1 MKTAVDRGGGGPGT
15 IVPKC
20 PHCGGRVEP
29 KSNGNGSVADRCTSC
44 GRSPDATPATA
55 AAARA
60 PRFEVA
66 AGSACRVKDCPG
78 TVDGSGRRACC
89 ERRAKWA
96 EENVPKREC
105 RICHGR
111 IGQGARELCKACRPI
126 VQRAQIAKH
135 HAEKA
140 KATKK

>member
-1 MKTAVDRGGGGPGT
+1 MKTAAERGGGISRPSTAGA

-29 KSNGNGSVADRCTSC
+29 KSNGNGAVRDVCTSC
-44 GRSPDATPATA
+44 GRSPDAPPAPA

-78 TVDGSGRRACC
+78 TLDGSGHCACCAKRDAWAAEHMPMRACEVC
-89 ERRAKWA
+89 GGMMRTRFNARSTAKPA
-96 EENVPKREC
+96 SRSRTRETC
-105 RICHGR
+105 APR
-111 IGQGARELCKACRPI
+111 
-126 VQRAQIAKH
+126 
-135 HAEKA
+135 
-140 KATKK
+140 